1 MGLEPAFAR
10 STVAW
15 PLAGGGAWP
24 AEPDD
29 PDFTIPHG
37 ALRICIRDTPDK
49 TYIADLNPRLVGA
62 ATEPLAP
69 ARPVVSARR
78 QKWLAAIAVS
88 CVLHAAVAMFFL
100 TRDDDA
106 VLIEGSANAGITLL
120 GNAADDQASSG
131 DISDTVTNVT
141 LITMLDAKP
150 VETIDAQAVTDAEVV
165 EAVETVAVE
174 TPVTEA
180 LEPVVETAQQAP
192 TPERL
197 QPTPDAPAPTA
208 TVDPLPEILATDTI
222 NPVEDDNV
230 VQKPVEQVKVE
241 PVEPAEV
248 TPAEKPEKTVVAG
261 ADPKPEPKPEAKKPS
276 EKPAAKPVKKTAKPE
291 KTQKAAKPAEKPGKE
306 VARSGSGGSNQAD
319 TRRGSDDGQADGT
332 TTTKGKSGNSASA
345 GNAAVS
351 NYPGTVVA
359 KLRRALRGIPRGAR
373 AKAQNDVHVGF
384 IVNASGS
391 VGSVRI
397 VQSSGSADLDQA
409 AMETV
414 RRAAP
419 FPPIPPEAGRSSWQF
434 TLPLGLA
441 R

>member
-1 MGLEPAFAR
+1 MGLEPAFAK

-29 PDFTIPHG
+29 PDFSIPRG
-37 ALRICIRDTPDK
+37 ALRICIHDTPDK

-62 ATEPLAP
+62 APEPLGP
-69 ARPVVSARR
+69 ARTKVGARKR
-78 QKWLAAIAVS
+78 KWLAAVAAS

-100 TRDDDA
+100 TRDNDV
-106 VLIEGSANAGITLL
+106 VLIEGSQDAGITLL
-120 GNAADDQASSG
+120 GNAPDDQASSG

-150 VETIDAQAVTDAEVV
+150 VETIDAQAVTDAEPV
-165 EAVETVAVE
+165 EAVETIAAE
-174 TPVTEA
+174 TPVTEK
-180 LEPVVETAQQAP
+180 LEPVEEVAQAEP
-192 TPERL
+192 APERHE
-197 QPTPDAPAPTA
+197 PTPDAPVPEA
-208 TVDPLPEILATDTI
+208 TVDPLPEILAADTI

-230 VQKPVEQVKVE
+230 VQKPVEPVKVE
-241 PVEPAEV
+241 PVEPAEAV
-248 TPAEKPEKTVVAG
+248 PAEKPEKTVVAEV
-261 ADPKPEPKPEAKKPS
+261 DPQAKKPA
-276 EKPAAKPVKKTAKPE
+276 EKPVAKPVKKAAKPDKPKKSAKPTE
-291 KTQKAAKPAEKPGKE
+291 KPAEKPGKE
-306 VARSGSGGSNQAD
+306 VARSGSGGKNQAD
-319 TRRGSDDGQADGT
+319 TRRGASDGQANGT
-332 TTTKGKSGNSASA
+332 TATKGKSGNSASA

-351 NYPGTVVA
+351 NYPGKVVA
-359 KLRRALRGIPRGAR
+359 KLRRALRGISRGAR

-384 IVNASGS
+384 VVNASGG